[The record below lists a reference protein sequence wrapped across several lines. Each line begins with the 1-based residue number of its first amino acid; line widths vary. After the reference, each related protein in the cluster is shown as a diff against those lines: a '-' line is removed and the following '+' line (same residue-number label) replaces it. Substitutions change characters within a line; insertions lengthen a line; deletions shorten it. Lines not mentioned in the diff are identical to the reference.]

1 MSLQSSLWWALLFLP
16 AAFTP
21 LIYLLRRWGAG
32 VWLAA
37 LVSLGTAYALLR
49 FPAPGALQLLG
60 LAWNFDTLW
69 AYTMA
74 LLFASTAFLFILSW
88 FVSQGWSFYP
98 FAPIILSLLGLGL
111 AATQLNLAALSVEMA
126 ALLAVFIV
134 QGGRLGSVRAAQ
146 RFLILM
152 SLALPLFLLA
162 VWQNDLYRNS
172 FQDPLFL
179 TRIAL
184 LLAGGFG
191 LWIGVA
197 PFHAWVSAIALE
209 AKPGIAAFVFI
220 AFPTTAMAILLKL
233 LAVWPWLIELPY
245 AKTALITAGLFSAI
259 VGGLFAAAQKA
270 YGPLMGYAA
279 LFNIGVLLA
288 ALGLGSQAGITIVFF
303 VILSRSVALILIASA
318 NAFIHL
324 QAGGDAFEQAVGV
337 ARRWPVAAAGLLAG
351 GLTLVG
357 TPFTAGFVSQWMLL
371 QSLAEVD
378 ARWPVIILLGSL
390 GVATGIIRAV
400 RPMLQK
406 GPPMPPA
413 QQNWG
418 FNALILFLITLC
430 LGGGLFP
437 QIALNEINRLAQ
449 LLGLPG

>member
-1 MSLQSSLWWALLFLP
+1 LSLQSSFWWLLLFLP

-21 LIYLLRRWGAG
+21 LIYLLRRWGGG

-60 LAWNFDTLW
+60 LAWNLDTLW

-74 LLFASTAFLFILSW
+74 LFFASAAALFILSW
-88 FVSQGWSFYP
+88 FVSPGWSFYP
-98 FAPIILSLLGLGL
+98 FAPIILSLLGLAL
-111 AATQLNLAALSVEMA
+111 ATTQLSIAALSVEMA
-126 ALLAVFIV
+126 ALLAVFII

-162 VWQNDLYRNS
+162 VWQNELYQNS

-179 TRIAL
+179 TQMAL

-191 LWIGVA
+191 VWIGVA

-209 AKPGIAAFVFI
+209 AKPGIAAFIFI
-220 AFPTTAMAILLKL
+220 AFPTAAVVILLKL
-233 LAVWPWLIELPY
+233 LTDWPWLIELSY
-245 AKTALITAGLFSAI
+245 AKTAFIAAGLFSAI

-279 LFNIGVLLA
+279 LFNIGVLVT
-288 ALGLGSQAGITIVFF
+288 ALGLGAQTGVSIVFF
-303 VILSRSVALILIASA
+303 VILSRSAALILIASA
-318 NAFIHL
+318 NAFIQF
-324 QAGGDAFEQAVGV
+324 QAGGDAFEQALGI
-337 ARRWPVAAAGLLAG
+337 ARRWPVAAAGLLVG

-371 QSLAEVD
+371 QLLAEVD
-378 ARWPVIILLGSL
+378 SRWPVIILLGSL
-390 GVATGIIRAV
+390 GVAIGYIKAL

-406 GPPMPPA
+406 GPPVPSAP
-413 QQNWG
+413 QNWG
-418 FNALILFLITLC
+418 FNALIVFLTILC

-437 QIALNEINRLAQ
+437 QLALNKITQLAQ